1 MVGNTGRR
9 LNAVEVFDPDVQA
22 WSALPRLPERVRAAA
37 GATAGRRFF
46 VLGGTTAAGGG
57 RQVFVYDVDRSRW
70 RRGPPLPRVLYNHS
84 AVAVGNRVY
93 ALGGYDTDGAELR
106 DVYVLEEGRWRAT
119 SPLPRRVHAFGAVV
133 FRGEIWVIG
142 GRRGEEKLREVWIF
156 DPKSRRWRAGPSLPK
171 PMELLGAAVVGD
183 EIHAVWEHT
192 YQVYDAGKG
201 RWRTARRRWW
211 PATRCPSSTST
222 GRSTL
227 SAAARQR
234 FATPPWSKSAVSPDA
249 PRLRAIPHTSRW
261 GQTPLRDSDD
271 LFHGRTCLA
280 VAASGAKP
288 LRGPGRGLRVT
299 NLAHSCSRLAPGSDP
314 NRCTEAEALE
324 AEVLGDHHP
333 LHLVRALAD
342 LEDLL
347 VAVEARDRV
356 LVHEAV
362 AAVDLERRVRRPV

>member
-1 MVGNTGRR
+1 MGVGPPLANRRSYVAAGEIAGRIYVAGGMVGNTGRR

-22 WSALPRLPERVRAAA
+22 WSASPRLPERCVPLRV
-37 GATAGRRFF
+37 TAGRRFF
-46 VLGGTTAAGGG
+46 ALGGTTAAGGG

-70 RRGPPLPRVLYNHS
+70 RRGPQLPRVLYNHS

-106 DVYVLEEGRWRAT
+106 DVYVLEGGRWRAT

-201 RWRTARRRWW
+201 RWRSGPPPLVARHALSLFNVDGTLYAVGGCTTA
-211 PATRCPSSTST
+211 
-222 GRSTL
+222 
-227 SAAARQR
+227 
-234 FATPPWSKSAVSPDA
+234 
-249 PRLRAIPHTSRW
+249 
-261 GQTPLRDSDD
+261 LRD
-271 LFHGRTCLA
+271 TA
-280 VAASGAKP
+280 V
-288 LRGPGRGLRVT
+288 
-299 NLAHSCSRLAPGSDP
+299 
-314 NRCTEAEALE
+314 
-324 AEVLGDHHP
+324 
-333 LHLVRALAD
+333 
-342 LEDLL
+342 
-347 VAVEARDRV
+347 VEK
-356 LVHEAV
+356 
-362 AAVDLERRVRRPV
+362 RRVS